1 MEKLE
6 PCAPCWCGS
15 GKAYKDC
22 HCAFDEKYESLRR
35 RGAHLPPRKLIKN
48 EAQIEKIRRS
58 AKVNVAVLDY
68 VAEHIRPGIS
78 TEEIDRW
85 VYEQT
90 AQAGAIPAPLNYEGF
105 PKSVCTSINEQVCH
119 GIPSPEDIL
128 CEGDIVNVDCSTI
141 LDGYYSDSSRM
152 FIIGETTPEKQ
163 KLVEVARQCVQAG
176 LDEVKPWEPLGNVGE
191 AVHRLARK
199 NGYTVVREVG
209 GHGVGVEFH
218 EDPFVSYVTRR
229 GTGMI
234 MAPGMIFT
242 IEPMVNMG
250 TNRIY
255 IDADN
260 DWTIYTQDGKPSAQ
274 WEIQVLVTETGH
286 EVLAW

>member
-1 MEKLE
+1 M
-6 PCAPCWCGS
+6 
-15 GKAYKDC
+15 
-22 HCAFDEKYESLRR
+22 
-35 RGAHLPPRKLIKN
+35 
-48 EAQIEKIRRS
+48 
-58 AKVNVAVLDY
+58 
-68 VAEHIRPGIS
+68 
-78 TEEIDRW
+78 
-85 VYEQT
+85 
-90 AQAGAIPAPLNYEGF
+90 
-105 PKSVCTSINEQVCH
+105 
-119 GIPSPEDIL
+119 SPEATDLVRVTKEAVQVGLDAIKPWGHL
-128 CEGDIVNVDCSTI
+128 GDIGAAVNA
-141 LDGYYSDSSRM
+141 YAQ
-152 FIIGETTPEKQ
+152 E
-163 KLVEVARQCVQAG
+163 
-176 LDEVKPWEPLGNVGE
+176 
-191 AVHRLARK
+191 H
-199 NGYTVVREVG
+199 GYTVVREFG
-209 GHGVGVEFH
+209 GHGIGLEFH